1 MNNIVVVDHQGLFI
15 YLDFGYPGFYHDVT
29 ILHQSKLHKDQCQFF
44 LHGDEYFE
52 YLLGDLGYLGEDMF
66 IMKRIR
72 RCEIG
77 PNVDQDVIRTYNK
90 MNVGY
95 KVQMEWGI
103 GGLKKKRKQLMKRFD
118 STKPKYAILFKV
130 TTILIN
136 FMHRHRMDFT
146 FEIIGEQLPNPVEH
160 EWDGDF

>member
-1 MNNIVVVDHQGLFI
+1 
-15 YLDFGYPGFYHDVT
+15 
-29 ILHQSKLHKDQCQFF
+29 
-44 LHGDEYFE
+44 
-52 YLLGDLGYLGEDMF
+52 LGDLGYLGEDMF

-103 GGLKKKRKQLMKRFD
+103 GGLKKKRK
-118 STKPKYAILFKV
+118 
-130 TTILIN
+130 
-136 FMHRHRMDFT
+136 
-146 FEIIGEQLPNPVEH
+146 
-160 EWDGDF
+160 

>member
-1 MNNIVVVDHQGLFI
+1 
-15 YLDFGYPGFYHDVT
+15 
-29 ILHQSKLHKDQCQFF
+29 

-103 GGLKKKRKQLMKRFD
+103 GGLKKKRK
-118 STKPKYAILFKV
+118 
-130 TTILIN
+130 
-136 FMHRHRMDFT
+136 
-146 FEIIGEQLPNPVEH
+146 
-160 EWDGDF
+160 